1 MGEAYTECAICL
13 TTCSKAPA
21 ILRCLTRIKLRKS
34 ALVLGIWVGT
44 PIGVPVWA
52 AVRRRVASLRLNWR
66 WQRASLALAPSIV
79 ALILGL
85 LEFDT
90 AVLYLT

>member
-1 MGEAYTECAICL
+1 M
-13 TTCSKAPA
+13 
-21 ILRCLTRIKLRKS
+21 
-34 ALVLGIWVGT
+34 GT

-66 WQRASLALAPSIV
+66 WQRASLALAPSTV

-85 LEFDT
+85 LEFNT
-90 AVLYLT
+90 AVLYLTQRQYSQLSLPTISLGTYKNVSKNLNV